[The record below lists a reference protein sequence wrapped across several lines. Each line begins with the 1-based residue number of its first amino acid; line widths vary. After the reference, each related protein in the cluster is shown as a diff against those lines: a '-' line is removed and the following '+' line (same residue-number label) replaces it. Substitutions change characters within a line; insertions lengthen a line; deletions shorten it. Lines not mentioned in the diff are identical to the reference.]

1 MTQPA
6 PCPFCGQ
13 RLSVLSDPETGRVIS
28 YGHNQA
34 VPCLLN
40 ELAMAAV
47 PPARLESWNRRATMP
62 GVTVCY
68 EVIDGIPVFNNFGQ
82 GTQADAHFVNKCFDY
97 LLTFW
102 KKNQKS

>member
-1 MTQPA
+1 
-6 PCPFCGQ
+6 
-13 RLSVLSDPETGRVIS
+13 
-28 YGHNQA
+28 
-34 VPCLLN
+34 
-40 ELAMAAV
+40 
-47 PPARLESWNRRATMP
+47 MP

-68 EVIDGIPVFNNFGQ
+68 EVVDGIPVFNNFGQ